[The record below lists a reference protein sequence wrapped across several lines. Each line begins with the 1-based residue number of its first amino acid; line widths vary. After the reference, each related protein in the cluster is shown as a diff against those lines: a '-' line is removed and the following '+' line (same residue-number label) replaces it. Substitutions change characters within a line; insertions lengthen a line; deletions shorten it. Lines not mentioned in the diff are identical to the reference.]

1 MKNKKYPKLFEKGY
15 IGNVKIKNRIIRNS
29 MGTYLAEGHMY
40 VGDRTI
46 KAAAQ
51 AASGGAGVIFM
62 DNCTIKDMYH
72 MGLCVADDTY
82 IPGLSMLAEA
92 IKDHGAVAGM
102 QLAHPGRDTGF
113 VGGTEIVAA
122 SSVTFEPWYEA
133 GASLPTPLT
142 IDQIHELV
150 EQYGQAALRCK
161 KAGFDIVEIHGAGGC
176 LPTNFLSPHDNQRND
191 MYGGTLHNRMRFLVE
206 IVRSIKKYCGNDY
219 PISVKL
225 SIDDCEPEG
234 IRVEET
240 VEVAKRLEQEGVAM
254 LNLMM
259 GTHAV
264 VMPSTGFY
272 DINDYLAQAKQ
283 VKDAV
288 SIPCMVGLGV
298 QTPQIAEEMLENNQ
312 ADFIALAKPEIADA
326 DWPNKAKTGHEEDI
340 RPCIKCLVGCTDMGI
355 MGHHPIHC
363 AVNPTVYKY
372 YEETYPK
379 ATQPKNVI
387 VVGAGPA
394 GMEAA
399 LTLVKR
405 GHNVTVYEKRAI
417 GGTLIEASVADYKKD
432 IRPFI
437 EYYKNQAKKY
447 NLSIVYEEAT
457 YDTIVNGNY
466 DACILAMGGKV
477 RTLDIPGQ
485 ETGKVT
491 YALDYLNGSV
501 HFDGNHAIVVGG
513 GITGAEVAIELAKE
527 GKQVTIVEVMD
538 QFLASFSSVIPSY
551 QMAVAQ
557 AGVQVITGHRLESID
572 GNKATI
578 VDRFGNKKVL
588 EADGG
593 IVISAGFKPQLELQD
608 KLEEETDIDVYTIGD
623 AKKVRQIVDAT
634 HEGYAVARMI

>member
-1 MKNKKYPKLFEKGY
+1 MKHKKYPKLFEKGY
-15 IGNVKIKNRIIRNS
+15 IGNVCVKNRIIRNS

-46 KAAAQ
+46 KAAAE
-51 AASGGAGVIFM
+51 AASGGAGVVFM

-72 MGLCVADDTY
+72 MGLCAADDTY

-92 IKDHGAVAGM
+92 IKDHGAVAAM

-122 SSVTFEPWYEA
+122 SSITFEPWYEA
-133 GASLPTPLT
+133 GAQLPKPLT
-142 IDQIHELV
+142 IDEIHVLE

-161 KAGFDIVEIHGAGGC
+161 KAGFDIIEIHGAGGC

-191 MYGGTLHNRMRFLVE
+191 MYGGSLHNRMRFLIE
-206 IVRSIKKYCGNDY
+206 IVRSIQKYCGKNY

-234 IRVEET
+234 IRVHET
-240 VEVAKRLEQEGVAM
+240 IEVAKALEKEGVAM
-254 LNLMM
+254 INLMM

-272 DINDYLAQAKQ
+272 NTNEYLTLAKQ
-283 VKDAV
+283 IKDAV

-298 QTPQIAEEMLENNQ
+298 QMPYMAEDILNQ
-312 ADFIALAKPEIADA
+312 GYGDFIALAKPEIADSS
-326 DWPNKAKTGHEEDI
+326 WPKKAKEGKEDDI

-372 YEETYPK
+372 YEEKYPK
-379 ATQPKNVI
+379 TKTVKNVAVI
-387 VVGAGPA
+387 GAGPG

-405 GHNVTVYEKRAI
+405 GHQVTVYEKRSI
-417 GGTLIEASVADYKKD
+417 GGTLHEASAADYKKD
-432 IRPFI
+432 IQLLI
-437 EYYKNQAKKY
+437 TYYEKQAKKY
-447 NLSIVYEEAT
+447 HLNIIHEEAT
-457 YDTIVNGNY
+457 YDTIVNGHY
-466 DACILAMGGKV
+466 DACIVATGGKA
-477 RTLDIPGQ
+477 RILDIPQ
-485 ETGKVT
+485 KDAKIT
-491 YALDYLNGSV
+491 YALNYLNGEV
-501 HFDGNHAIVVGG
+501 QFDGQNALVIGG

-527 GKQVTIVEVMD
+527 GKKVKIIEVMD
-538 QFLASFSSVIPSY
+538 QFLASFSSVIPAY
-551 QMAVAQ
+551 QIAVNQ
-557 AGVQVITGHRLESID
+557 AGVEVITGHRLESV
-572 GNKATI
+572 NKNEAII
-578 VDRFGNKKVL
+578 VDRFGNKTTL
-588 EADGG
+588 QADGG
-593 IVISAGFKPQLELQD
+593 IVICAGFNPQLEIEQR
-608 KLEEETDIDVYTIGD
+608 LEKETDIEVYTIGD
-623 AKKVRQIVDAT
+623 AKKARQIIDAT